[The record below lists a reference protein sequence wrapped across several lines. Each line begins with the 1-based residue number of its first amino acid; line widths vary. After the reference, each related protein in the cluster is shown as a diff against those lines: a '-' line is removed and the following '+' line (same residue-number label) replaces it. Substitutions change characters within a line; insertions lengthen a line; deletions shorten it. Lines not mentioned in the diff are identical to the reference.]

1 MANENEKERLSLE
14 EELVSM
20 LQRRGAALDGIQ
32 SRQRDISVSI
42 QDSLR
47 DTSLTAK
54 EVQKIQSITNYLVQA
69 NDKLKTFSTSQLGTK
84 VKKRMY

>member
-47 DTSLTAK
+47 DTSLL
-54 EVQKIQSITNYLVQA
+54 LV
-69 NDKLKTFSTSQLGTK
+69 L
-84 VKKRMY
+84 Y